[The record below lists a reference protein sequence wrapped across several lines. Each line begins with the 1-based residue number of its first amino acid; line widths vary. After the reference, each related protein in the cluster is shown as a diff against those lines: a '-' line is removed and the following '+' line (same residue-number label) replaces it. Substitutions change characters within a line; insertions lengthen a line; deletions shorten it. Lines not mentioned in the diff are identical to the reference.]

1 MKKILSLMVCL
12 LATIT
17 AAQAAS
23 TQKCLLQHQGT
34 VKLFDADN
42 ITGAISAAVDGDTLY
57 LTAGEFPGFTISKK
71 ITVRGAGTAT
81 KITGDVTVNI
91 AGTPTLTQ
99 TLLEG
104 VDLSSSSTDV
114 VLSSAMKGVKLKQCS
129 MSKLYTNANNSDVII
144 DRCRISE
151 ELCFSDSYIKSMTVL
166 NSDINNIG
174 YSYSSTKNIINFI
187 NCNICF
193 YVPSYVAGTFVNCSI
208 TKYSGTS
215 SSYQTIANCSFVNCL
230 FQWDASSY
238 FASSTTSQQ
247 CYFDATCDW
256 DAATFE
262 SLGYMGNDGRVVGLM
277 GGATPYTLELAVP
290 KVTESQISLD
300 PETRVLN
307 VNIKVS
313 AK

>member
-12 LATIT
+12 LATFT
-17 AAQAAS
+17 AVQAAS

-42 ITGAISAAVDGDTLY
+42 IAGAMSAATDGDTLY

-71 ITVRGAGTAT
+71 ITVRGAGTST
-81 KITGDVTVNI
+81 KITGDVTINI

-104 VDLSSSSTDV
+104 VDLNSSSKSV
-114 VLSSAMKGVKLKQCS
+114 VLSSAMKGVKIKQCS
-129 MSKLYTNANNSDVII
+129 MYKLSTNASNSDVII
-144 DRCRISE
+144 DRCHVDD
-151 ELCFSDSYIKSMTVL
+151 ELYFSDNYIKSMTVL
-166 NSDINNIG
+166 NSVIRIG
-174 YSYSSTKNIINFI
+174 YGSTSKKNIINFI
-187 NCNICF
+187 NCNIRF
-193 YVPSYVAGTFVNCSI
+193 YYPNQVAGTFVNCSI
-208 TKYSGTS
+208 IRGSTY

-238 FASSTTSQQ
+238 FASSTTFQQ

>member
-1 MKKILSLMVCL
+1 MYGL
-12 LATIT
+12 L
-17 AAQAAS
+17 
-23 TQKCLLQHQGT
+23 
-34 VKLFDADN
+34 
-42 ITGAISAAVDGDTLY
+42 
-57 LTAGEFPGFTISKK
+57 
-71 ITVRGAGTAT
+71 
-81 KITGDVTVNI
+81 
-91 AGTPTLTQ
+91 
-99 TLLEG
+99 
-104 VDLSSSSTDV
+104 
-114 VLSSAMKGVKLKQCS
+114 
-129 MSKLYTNANNSDVII
+129 TNASNSDVII
-144 DRCRISE
+144 DRCFIGN
-151 ELCFSDSYIKSMTVL
+151 ELCFSDNYIKSMTVL
-166 NSDINNIG
+166 NSQIG
-174 YSYSSTKNIINFI
+174 YLGDNYSSLKNTINFI
-187 NCNICF
+187 NCNIWF
-193 YVPSYVAGTFVNCSI
+193 YRPSYVAGTFVNCSI
-208 TKYSGTS
+208 KRS
-215 SSYQTIANCSFVNCL
+215 SSSNSYQTIANCSFVNCL

>member
-12 LATIT
+12 LATFT
-17 AAQAAS
+17 AVQAAS

-42 ITGAISAAVDGDTLY
+42 IAGAMSAATDGDTLY

-71 ITVRGAGTAT
+71 ITVRGAGTST
-81 KITGDVTVNI
+81 KITGDVTINI

-104 VDLSSSSTDV
+104 VDLYSSSKDV
-114 VLSSAMKGVKLKQCS
+114 VLSSAMKGVKIKQCS
-129 MSKLYTNANNSDVII
+129 MYELVTNASNSDVII
-144 DRCRISE
+144 DRCYIGD
-151 ELCFSDSYIKSMTVL
+151 ELRFSDNYIKSMIVL
-166 NSDINNIG
+166 NSEIGDIG
-174 YSYSSTKNIINFI
+174 RSYHGQKNTINFI
-187 NCNICF
+187 NCNIRF
-193 YVPSYVAGTFVNCSI
+193 YYPYQVAGTFVNCSI
-208 TKYSGTS
+208 TRYYNS
-215 SSYQTIANCSFVNCL
+215 SESIKNCSFVNCL
-230 FQWDASSY
+230 FKWDASSY

>member
-12 LATIT
+12 LATFT
-17 AAQAAS
+17 AVQAAS

-42 ITGAISAAVDGDTLY
+42 IAGAMSAATDGDTLY

-71 ITVRGAGTAT
+71 ITVRGAGTST
-81 KITGDVTVNI
+81 KITGDVTINI

-104 VDLSSSSTDV
+104 VDLNSSSKNV
-114 VLSSAMKGVKLKQCS
+114 VLSSAMKGVKIKQCS
-129 MSKLYTNANNSDVII
+129 MYELVTNASNSDVII
-144 DRCRISE
+144 DRCHIGD
-151 ELCFSDSYIKSMTVL
+151 ELRFSDNYIKSMIVL
-166 NSDINNIG
+166 NSVIRIG
-174 YSYSSTKNIINFI
+174 YSYRSEKNIINFI
-187 NCNICF
+187 NCDIIV
-193 YVPSYVAGTFVNCSI
+193 YYPSKIAGTFVNCSI
-208 TKYSGTS
+208 KRYDTYSS
-215 SSYQTIANCSFVNCL
+215 QTIANCSFVNCL

-262 SLGYMGNDGRVVGLM
+262 SLGYMGNDGRVVGSM

>member
-12 LATIT
+12 LATFT
-17 AAQAAS
+17 AVQAAS

-42 ITGAISAAVDGDTLY
+42 ITGAMSAATDGDTLY

-71 ITVRGAGTAT
+71 ITVRGAGTST
-81 KITGDVTVNI
+81 KITGDVTINI

-104 VDLSSSSTDV
+104 VDLNSSSKDV
-114 VLSSAMKGVKLKQCS
+114 VLSSAMKGVKIKQCS
-129 MSKLYTNANNSDVII
+129 MFRLLTSASNSDVII
-144 DRCRISE
+144 DRCHIGY
-151 ELCFSDSYIKSMTVL
+151 ELNFSDNYIKSMTVL
-166 NSDINNIG
+166 NSEIG
-174 YSYSSTKNIINFI
+174 DLGKNSSSQKNTINFI
-187 NCNICF
+187 NCNIEF
-193 YVPSYVAGTFVNCSI
+193 YHPYQVAGTFVNCSI
-208 TKYSGTS
+208 IRYETY

-230 FQWDASSY
+230 FKWDASSY

-262 SLGYMGNDGRVVGLM
+262 SLGYMGNDGRVVGTM

>member
-12 LATIT
+12 LATFT
-17 AAQAAS
+17 AVQAAS

-42 ITGAISAAVDGDTLY
+42 IAGAMSAATDGDTLY

-71 ITVRGAGTAT
+71 ITVRGAGTST
-81 KITGDVTVNI
+81 KITGDVTINI

-104 VDLSSSSTDV
+104 VDLNSSSKNV
-114 VLSSAMKGVKLKQCS
+114 VLSSAMKGVKIKQCS
-129 MSKLYTNANNSDVII
+129 MYELVTNASNSDVII
-144 DRCRISE
+144 DRCHIGD
-151 ELCFSDSYIKSMTVL
+151 ELRFSDNYIKSMIVL
-166 NSDINNIG
+166 NSVIRIG
-174 YSYSSTKNIINFI
+174 YSYRSEKNIINFI
-187 NCNICF
+187 NCDIRF
-193 YVPSYVAGTFVNCSI
+193 YYPYSVAGTFVNCSI
-208 TKYSGTS
+208 KRTETY

-262 SLGYMGNDGRVVGLM
+262 SLGYMGNDGRVVGSM

>member
-166 NSDINNIG
+166 NSSINIIG

-193 YVPSYVAGTFVNCSI
+193 YYPYKIAGTFVNCTI
-208 TKYSGTS
+208 YSNNT
-215 SSYQTIANCSFVNCL
+215 YDTIANCSFVNCL
-230 FQWDASSY
+230 FKWDASSN
-238 FASSTTSQQ
+238 FASSTTAQQ
-247 CYFDATCDW
+247 CYYDATCDW

-262 SLGYMGNDGRVVGLM
+262 SLGYMGNDGRVVGYM

>member
-12 LATIT
+12 LATFT
-17 AAQAAS
+17 AVQAAS
-23 TQKCLLQHQGT
+23 TQKCLLQHLGT

-42 ITGAISAAVDGDTLY
+42 IAGAMSAATDGDTLY

-71 ITVRGAGTAT
+71 ITVRGAGTST
-81 KITGDVTVNI
+81 KITGDVTINI

-104 VDLSSSSTDV
+104 VDLYSSSKNV
-114 VLSSAMKGVKLKQCS
+114 VLSSAMKGVKIKQCS
-129 MSKLYTNANNSDVII
+129 MYKLLTNASNSDVII
-144 DRCRISE
+144 DRCHIGD
-151 ELCFSDSYIKSMTVL
+151 ELRFSDNYIKSMTVL
-166 NSDINNIG
+166 NSVIRIG
-174 YSYSSTKNIINFI
+174 YNYRSEKNIINFI
-187 NCNICF
+187 NCDIIV
-193 YVPSYVAGTFVNCSI
+193 YYPYQIAGTFVNCSI
-208 TKYSGTS
+208 TRKYNS
-215 SSYQTIANCSFVNCL
+215 SDSIKNCSFVNCL
-230 FQWDASSY
+230 FKWDASSY

>member
-42 ITGAISAAVDGDTLY
+42 ITGAMSAAADGDTLY

-104 VDLSSSSTDV
+104 VNLDSSKKNV
-114 VLSSAMKGVKLKQCS
+114 VLSSSMKGVKIKQCS
-129 MSKLYTNANNSDVII
+129 MYKLLTNANNSDVII
-144 DRCRISE
+144 DRCSISY

-166 NSDINNIG
+166 NSYIG
-174 YSYSSTKNIINFI
+174 NLGDSYSSTKNIINFI
-187 NCNICF
+187 NCNIRF
-193 YVPSYVAGTFVNCSI
+193 DSPSRIAGTFVNCSI
-208 TKYSGTS
+208 TRYSTS
-215 SSYQTIANCSFVNCL
+215 SSSQPLANCSFVNCL
-230 FQWDASSY
+230 FNWDASSY
-238 FASSTTSQQ
+238 FASSTTAQQ
-247 CYFDATCDW
+247 CYYDATCDW
-256 DAATFE
+256 NAATFE
-262 SLGYMGNDGRVVGLM
+262 SLGYMGNDGRVVGYM
-277 GGATPYTLELAVP
+277 GGATPYTLDLAVP

-300 PETRVLN
+300 PKTRVLN

>member
-12 LATIT
+12 LATFT
-17 AAQAAS
+17 AVQAAS

-42 ITGAISAAVDGDTLY
+42 IAGAMSAATDGDTLY

-71 ITVRGAGTAT
+71 ITVRGAGTST
-81 KITGDVTVNI
+81 KITGDVTINI

-104 VDLSSSSTDV
+104 VDLNSSSNSV
-114 VLSSAMKGVKLKQCS
+114 VLSSAMKGVKIKQCS
-129 MSKLYTNANNSDVII
+129 MYELVTNASNSDVII
-144 DRCRISE
+144 DRCHIGD
-151 ELCFSDSYIKSMTVL
+151 ELRFSDNYIKSMTVL
-166 NSDINNIG
+166 NSVISIG
-174 YSYSSTKNIINFI
+174 SSYSSVKNIINFI
-187 NCNICF
+187 NCNISF
-193 YVPSYVAGTFVNCSI
+193 DYPRQVAGTFVNCSI
-208 TKYSGTS
+208 KRYETY

-230 FQWDASSY
+230 FKWDASSY

-256 DAATFE
+256 NAATFE
-262 SLGYMGNDGRVVGLM
+262 SLGYMGNDGRVVGSM

-300 PETRVLN
+300 PEMRVLN